1 MVNHAEAAQEKGV
14 AQHAAMAGSF
24 FRYRCGG
31 WSDIHI
37 GPVLSAWR
45 VRSAETALANCPR
58 MPGQSS
64 NLMNAVKSGR

>member
-37 GPVLSAWR
+37 DPVLSAWK
-45 VRSAETALANCPR
+45 VRSAETALANCAR
-58 MPGQSS
+58 E
-64 NLMNAVKSGR
+64 